1 MNDFSHVAA
10 LLWEAE
16 RSGVVCE
23 PVRAHFAGMSVEAAM
38 QAAYRVQQINVS
50 KHVANGRRIVGRK
63 IGLTNPRVQAQLGVD
78 QPDFGTLFADMC
90 FGDNETVPL
99 ARVMQPKVEA
109 EIAVILERDLP
120 NLDVS
125 FAEVCAAIGWVL
137 PALEIV
143 GSRVRDWDIRFVDT
157 VADNASS
164 GLYVLGGPVRRL
176 EGLDLRDCRMRMT
189 MNDEDA
195 SSGHGFEC
203 LGHPLNALTWL
214 ARKMAALGEPLRA
227 GDTVLTGALG
237 PMVGVQA
244 GDRCE
249 AEIDGIGKVAVSF
262 TAGPDTAAAQA

>member
-1 MNDFSHVAA
+1 MSDFSQIAA
-10 LLWEAE
+10 LLWDAE
-16 RSGVVCE
+16 HSGSACE
-23 PVRAHFAGMSVEAAM
+23 PVREQFAGLPVEQAM
-38 QAAYRVQQINVS
+38 QAAYQVQKLNVAR
-50 KHVANGRRIVGRK
+50 HLANGRRIAGRK
-63 IGLTNPRVQAQLGVD
+63 IGLTNPRVQTQLGVD

-120 NLDVS
+120 SVDTS

-143 GSRVRDWDIRFVDT
+143 GSRVRDWNIRFVDT

-164 GLYVLGGPVRRL
+164 GLYVLGGPARRL
-176 EGLDLRDCRMRMT
+176 DGLDLRDCRMRMT
-189 MNDEDA
+189 LNGEEA

-237 PMVGVQA
+237 PMVAVRA

-262 TAGPDTAAAQA
+262 AAVPDTDATQA